1 MLKGLWKF
9 LDVEPEETGPV
20 GLLLIISFLLG
31 LFLATVSVASQSL
44 FLEYYDEAVDLPI
57 ALVVSG
63 GFGLVATMIYNFLQ
77 GRISFIALAVLN
89 LSVVVLLTA
98 FIEFGEPFVEDREL
112 LYAFGFACILPFT
125 FATQLIFWG
134 AFGRL
139 FNVRVAKR
147 LIGSVDLG
155 TTIASILAFFTIPVL
170 LASGLDVRALFP
182 IGLVSVIGYL
192 ILFIILAKR
201 YMGEGKAVAE
211 SEIQK
216 LSIISYLRNKY
227 IMLLS
232 LFIVV
237 SMIGLRFVDYSFF
250 NVSTMQFKG
259 DALPYFLSFF
269 EATVVIFSFL
279 FSTFVTDR
287 INQDYGL
294 RVSLLITPVILI
306 LFTAAAFLLGSFF
319 GFDATVSGQN
329 NVVFFFIAVAMS
341 KLFINSLREAL
352 DGPTFKFY
360 YVPIDKNI
368 KIDATTKIEGFVT
381 ALAVTIAG
389 GLIVLINQF
398 KIFDLLSVT
407 AFSIPFFI
415 AWYWVADRM
424 YKGYRDTLQSSLVKN
439 KEAVKK
445 DVVREYTMDSV
456 LGKEVRSTAED
467 KVIYGLKLM
476 EKLEPALFESS
487 IIQLADSKIK
497 RVREFALDKIQ
508 QLGLQ
513 TGDTNEIKGLASQAA
528 GMAEDSDMLSISADK
543 LMKLSKSVKQADRIL
558 AAKLMR
564 KLTNQKTIFILLEL
578 LRDADP
584 KVRNEA
590 LLTAR
595 KVKRPETWTVLVE
608 MLSSPLYSH
617 QASSALKEAG
627 EPCLPYLE
635 ASFHKSGQSD
645 YVMLK
650 LIQIMGHIGGKEG
663 MELLW
668 KKIDYPDKRIVKQI
682 LYSLRLINYQAA
694 GKEKLAIMELL
705 DTEMSKTLWN
715 LAALEE
721 IPDEEKFTFLK
732 DALREEIVD
741 NYEHL
746 TLLLSLMYDPES
758 VQLVKENIEAG
769 TPDSIQYALELL
781 DLFVDKDLKPK
792 LIPLLDDSS
801 VEQKLEQ
808 LQVFFPRE
816 SYNPIQTINFILNR
830 DFNYNNR
837 WTKVCA
843 VHATV
848 YMDDF
853 RVSRGLISQMFNQDK
868 LLQETTAWVVYNK
881 DQEAYRIVSD
891 RLPYKD
897 KKFLDSS
904 IENNQLLDGLD
915 DGYFLAIEM
924 VMLIKKLPAFK
935 RITGKVLSDLADKI
949 QPFTLNPNDV
959 LKLQSTDQGGPILI
973 VGEGLA
979 RLKDED
985 KEVRILKKTDVFG
998 DLFQD
1003 GPVPRV
1009 TQLEAI
1015 ERTVVFKIDLVDFY
1029 FVMASHHDLAQGLIY
1044 NVTER
1049 HKEKQ
1054 EELR

>member
-1 MLKGLWKF
+1 M

-31 LFLATVSVASQSL
+31 LFLATIAVASQTL
-44 FLEYYDEAVDLPI
+44 FLNTYDEANDLPI

-63 GFGLVATMIYNFLQ
+63 GLGLVSTMIYNFLQ
-77 GRISFIALAVLN
+77 GRIKFTTLAVFN
-89 LSVVVLLTA
+89 LVTIIFLTA
-98 FIEFGEPFVEDREL
+98 FVEFGEPFVQDRDL
-112 LYAFGFACILPFT
+112 LYAFGFTLILPFT
-125 FATQLIFWG
+125 FLTQLIFWG
-134 AFGRL
+134 AFARM
-139 FNVRVAKR
+139 FNTRVSKR
-147 LIGSVDLG
+147 IIGSVDLG
-155 TTIASILAFFTIPVL
+155 TMVASILAFFTIPIL
-170 LASGLDVRALFP
+170 LAAGLDVRALFP
-182 IGLVSVIGYL
+182 IALVSIIGYL
-192 ILFIILAKR
+192 ILFIILSNR
-201 YMGEGKAVAE
+201 YLGEGIAVAE
-211 SEIQK
+211 SEIKK
-216 LSIISYLRNKY
+216 LSIVEFLGNRY
-227 IMLLS
+227 IVLLS
-232 LFIVV
+232 FFIIV
-237 SMIGLRFVDYSFF
+237 SMIALRFVDYSFF
-250 NVSTMQFKG
+250 NVSTKQFSG

-279 FSTFVTDR
+279 FTTFATDR

-294 RVSLLITPVILI
+294 RVSLLVNPVILI
-306 LFTAAAFLLGSFF
+306 IFTGAAFLLGSFF

-352 DGPTFKFY
+352 DSPTFKFY
-360 YVPIDKNI
+360 YVPIDKAI

-407 AFSIPFFI
+407 AFTIPVFI
-415 AWYWVADRM
+415 LWYWVADRM
-424 YKGYRDTLQSSLVKN
+424 YKGYRDTLQSSLLKN

-445 DVVREYTMDSV
+445 DVVREYTMNSV
-456 LGKEVRSTAED
+456 LEKEVRSTAED

-487 IIQLADSKIK
+487 IIQLTDSKIN
-497 RVREFALDKIQ
+497 RVKQFAISKIQ
-508 QLGLQ
+508 ELGLQ
-513 TGDTNEIKGLASQAA
+513 AGENSEIKGLASQAA
-528 GMAEDSDMLSISADK
+528 GAAEDSDLLSISADK
-543 LMKLSKSVKQADRIL
+543 LMKLGKSVKQADRIL

-595 KVKRPETWTVLVE
+595 KVKRQETWMVLVE
-608 MLSSPLYSH
+608 MLTSPIYSH
-617 QASSALKEAG
+617 QAAAALKEAG
-627 EPCLPYLE
+627 EASLPYLE

-645 YVMLK
+645 QVMLK

-663 MELLW
+663 MQLLW

-682 LYSLRLINYQAA
+682 LYSLRLINYQAT
-694 GKEKLAIMELL
+694 GKEKIAIMELL

-715 LAALEE
+715 LAALDEITEE
-721 IPDEEKFTFLK
+721 EHFIFLK
-732 DALREEIVD
+732 DALREEIFD

-746 TLLLSLMYDPES
+746 NLLLSLIYDPES

-769 TPDSIQYALELL
+769 TPDSIQYAMELL

-792 LIPLLDDSS
+792 LVPLLDDTPVLS
-801 VEQKLEQ
+801 KLET
-808 LQVFFPRE
+808 LQVYFPRE
-816 SYNPIQTINFILNR
+816 SYTAIQTVNFILNR

-848 YMDDF
+848 YMNDF

-881 DQEAYRIVSD
+881 DKEAYKIVSD

-949 QPFTLNPNDV
+949 QPFTLNPGDK
-959 LKLQSTDQGGPILI
+959 LKINSSGQGVPILI
-973 VGEGLA
+973 MGEGLA
-979 RLKDED
+979 RLKNED
-985 KEVRILKKTDVFG
+985 TEVRVLKKTEVFG

-1003 GPVPRV
+1003 GPVPAV
-1009 TQLEAI
+1009 TELEAI
-1015 ERTVVFKIDLVDFY
+1015 ERTVVFKIELIDFY

-1044 NVTER
+1044 NVTEK

-1054 EELR
+1054 PA